1 MKPTIIDRRSST
13 QDISWFLDFYRQ
25 GQLDLNPSYQRRS
38 VWSPNDRRYFLDTI
52 FRGYPSPA
60 IYLHKE
66 TRQDGKTI
74 YAVVDGKQRIETIIK
89 FAYNKISVGSDFGD
103 SRLEGKRWKAI
114 GKDPDLARTFWDYVM
129 PVEFISI
136 GEGPTLLN
144 EVFDRLNRNSRKLV
158 DQELRHARY
167 DGWFIDFVEVES
179 ENPDWSD
186 IGVVTTA
193 RAKRMRDVQF
203 LSELLIVLLK
213 NEVGGFDHN
222 EINEFYA
229 SYENPIETIPSFIEE
244 DAKEHW
250 TQAKR
255 YLLALEKAN
264 SVITNYAKDFTNLYT
279 LWAVVVINYTRLP
292 SPDVFSERYTEF
304 KADVIKFKDQD
315 YLARVVSQEESP
327 EFPQSLKYYQN
338 SIGPSTEAPQRQE
351 RQKALTD
358 FLFGESST

>member
-1 MKPTIIDRRSST
+1 MKPTIIDRRPST
-13 QDISWFLDFYRQ
+13 QDISWFLDLHRM

-66 TRQDGKTI
+66 TTQDGKTI
-74 YAVVDGKQRIETIIK
+74 YAVVDGKQRLETIIN
-89 FAYNKISVGSDFGD
+89 FANNKISVSSDFGD
-103 SRLEGKRWKAI
+103 SRLDGKRWKAI
-114 GKDPDLARTFWDYVM
+114 AKEPDLARSFWDYVM
-129 PVEFISI
+129 PVEFISV

-158 DQELRHARY
+158 EQELRHARY
-167 DGWFIDFVEVES
+167 DGWFIEFVETES

-213 NEVGGFDHN
+213 NEVGGFDQG
-222 EINEFYA
+222 EIDEFYA
-229 SYENPIETIPSFIEE
+229 SYEIPTETIPAFVEE
-244 DAKEHW
+244 DVKTRW

-255 YLLALEKAN
+255 YLLELENTASAVK
-264 SVITNYAKDFTNLYT
+264 TYAKDFTNLYT
-279 LWAVVVINYTRLP
+279 LWAVIVINDKKLLP
-292 SPDVFSERYTEF
+292 SDVFAEKYKKF
-304 KADVIKFKDQD
+304 MADVIKFKNQD
-315 YLARVVSQEESP
+315 YLAKVMSQEASP

-338 SIGPSTEAPQRQE
+338 SIGPSTEAPQRKE
-351 RQKALTD
+351 RQKALSQYM
-358 FLFGESST
+358 FGESS